1 MSVYLLMFFHWSEY
15 KQNVITIRLKTW
27 SKRESN
33 ALSPPSALITDP
45 LAHEE
50 VGRGTEL
57 TEPRGTR
64 KEVTLRVRKQAKHL
78 KKTLTNLQ
86 CHVLT

>member
-1 MSVYLLMFFHWSEY
+1 MLFHWSEY
-15 KQNVITIRLKTW
+15 KENVITIRLKTW
-27 SKRESN
+27 SERASN

-45 LAHEE
+45 PDHEE
-50 VGRGTEL
+50 VGRRIEL

-64 KEVTLRVRKQAKHL
+64 KEVTLGRRKQAKHL

-86 CHVLT
+86 CRVLT